1 MNKLEVWALFGAGLV
16 HLFLLVLQRR
26 SESSLFLPH
35 AHLYHLSPPQVRT
48 HRTICGDPS
57 LRMLFPELSGANFP
71 FRGAGGM
78 KHGGM
83 IQGSS
88 VCSVQ
93 TPIRKVMMA
102 PGSPSLFRFTHC
114 SLGTQQL
121 MGGSPPFGGQNH
133 LLSEVQIQ
141 NGFPNRQ
148 NPVPHDTAAAVPLAG
163 RPQQVPV

>member
-26 SESSLFLPH
+26 SESSLFLPP
-35 AHLYHLSPPQVRT
+35 AHLYYLSPPQVRT
-48 HRTICGDPS
+48 HRTICG
-57 LRMLFPELSGANFP
+57 GV
-71 FRGAGGM
+71 

-88 VCSVQ
+88 VCSAQ

-102 PGSPSLFRFTHC
+102 PGSPSLFRFTHR

-148 NPVPHDTAAAVPLAG
+148 NPVPHDNAAAVPLAG